1 MIESLT
7 PQIVSVS
14 LLLVVAV
21 APPLTLIVSLLLLWR
36 YRRVVQQT
44 MADAGGADADAGA
57 VHGASLPPEP
67 DGGSREA
74 ALSASGHAF
83 RRLRAGARRCAVRYA
98 LAGLAF
104 ALVFASAANTVFR
117 LGLGLPG
124 FCTGVW
130 TYLWPA
136 LIAVLLILDASP
148 AARAAFVAG
157 YAGVLALLGWWASTV
172 LNVPAYEIGG
182 LAIPARSSVTPLTLG
197 QLWLAAN
204 AAPTL
209 LVLAFLGRPV
219 RAVAPLVL
227 PLVVVAACGT
237 WAALLSLF
245 SPAGLDVAVA
255 VMETLR
261 ISAVAV
267 VAGIVLLGLV
277 SFGALGWLAA
287 RWVASAYAR
296 KAISDQSLALDAL
309 WLVFAGAYAVWLVL
323 GGLAWL
329 AAAPLAFAAYK
340 LALFATDRWAA
351 ADAEPSRGLT
361 FLRVF
366 ALGRRTEALF
376 DQVGRRWRY
385 GGSVQI
391 ITGPDLA
398 GSTVQPHQF
407 LDFLGGRLRSHFVRD
422 AATLERSV
430 GAQDRARDPDGR
442 YRVNN
447 FFCHSDTW
455 QGVLPRITRRGD
467 AVLMDLRLF
476 TPDRAG
482 CLYEIRYLVTRIP
495 LASCV
500 FVVDRSTDLP
510 FLRGVFEEALDGLPP
525 ASPNAGKDTD
535 DVRLHSFDGGSSEL
549 PELMQR
555 LCADS

>member
-7 PQIVSVS
+7 PEIVSAS
-14 LLLVVAV
+14 LALVVAI
-21 APPLTLIVSLLLLWR
+21 APPLTLIVSLLLLWQ

-44 MADAGGADADAGA
+44 MADAGGAVVRPTDDALTP
-57 VHGASLPPEP
+57 SEP
-67 DGGSREA
+67 GRSSCNVAPVAPR
-74 ALSASGHAF
+74 HAF
-83 RRLRAGARRCAVRYA
+83 RHLQAQAWRCAVRYV
-98 LAGLAF
+98 LAGVAF
-104 ALVFASAANTVFR
+104 AVVFACAAEVVYR
-117 LGLGLPG
+117 HGLGVPG
-124 FCTGVW
+124 FCTAVW

-136 LIAVLLILDASP
+136 VLAVLLIVGVSP
-148 AARAAFVAG
+148 GATVAFVAG
-157 YAGVLALLGWWASTV
+157 YAVILALLGWWASNV
-172 LNVPAYEIGG
+172 LNVPAYEVGG
-182 LAIPARSSVTPLTLG
+182 LALPARSNITPLTLG
-197 QLWLAAN
+197 RMWLVVN
-204 AAPTL
+204 GAPTL

-227 PLVVVAACGT
+227 ALVVVAGCGT
-237 WAALLSLF
+237 WAALLGMF
-245 SPAGLDVAVA
+245 SPAGLDVTVA
-255 VMETLR
+255 AMEALG

-267 VAGIVLLGLV
+267 VAGIIVLGLV

-323 GGLAWL
+323 GGLTWL
-329 AAAPLAFAAYK
+329 AAAPLAFAAYR
-340 LALFATDRWAA
+340 LTLSATGRWAA
-351 ADAEPSRGLT
+351 NPAERARGLT

-366 ALGRRTEALF
+366 ALGRRTDALF

-430 GAQDRARDPDGR
+430 GIEDRVKDPDGR

-447 FFCHSDTW
+447 YFCHSDTW
-455 QGVLPRITRRGD
+455 RAVLPRITRNGD
-467 AVLMDLRLF
+467 VVLMDLRLF
-476 TPDRAG
+476 APDRAG
-482 CLYEIRYLVTRIP
+482 CLYEIRHLVTRVP
-495 LASCV
+495 LADCV
-500 FVVDRSTDLP
+500 FVIDRSTDMP
-510 FLRGVFEEALDGLPP
+510 FLRRVLAEALSGVPQE
-525 ASPNAGKDTD
+525 SPNAGRGPD
-535 DVRLHSFDGGSSEL
+535 DVRLHGLDRGRSGL
-549 PELMQR
+549 PELMKQ
-555 LCADS
+555 LCAAG